1 MSHAS
6 TRDLLRIGVIG
17 LGRLWESR
25 HKPALLKPGSR
36 IRVVAVFDQVMRRAE
51 HEAAALSCYAAEGL
65 HDLIDRPDVDAVYLL
80 GPQWFGCRPVEI
92 ACAAGKPIYCAP
104 PIFADPDVEALALCI
119 ERSGVAF
126 MPEFARRFYPST
138 LRLKELLATKLGK
151 PRLVL
156 GQTRLLL
163 FDRYGN
169 PGPMSQI
176 APAPLVV
183 DPGGFLLDWC
193 RFVFEN
199 EPIDVRLSEA
209 GVVPNDAEGPAFI
222 GLEVAFPDGAA
233 ADMHVCRYQRTLW
246 GDASSFLPRPGLQIF
261 AERGAV
267 WIEPSDRIQWSDS
280 DGVHEEIMPMDP
292 TVGETLNDHFRR
304 LVRGEHTL
312 APSIRDA
319 LAVAR
324 RIAPLRPRPADDDA
338 SAQVSRTRSNAE
350 PVRPEPA

>member
-1 MSHAS
+1 MSSSPAY

-25 HKPALLKPGSR
+25 HKPALLKPKSKVR
-36 IRVVAVFDQVMRRAE
+36 ITAVFDQVMRRAE

-65 HDLIDRPDVDAVYLL
+65 RDLIERSDVDAVYLL
-80 GPQWFGCRPVEI
+80 GPQWFGCKPIEL

-104 PIFADPDVEALALCI
+104 PIFADPEVESLAACI
-119 ERSGVAF
+119 ESSGVAF

-138 LRLKELLATKLGK
+138 LRLKELLATKLGR

-156 GQTRLLL
+156 GQSRLLH

-193 RFVFEN
+193 RFVFED
-199 EPIDVRLSEA
+199 EPLDVRVCEA
-209 GVVPNDAEGPAFI
+209 KVAPDDAEGADFI
-222 GLEVAFPDGAA
+222 GLEFAFSEGAA
-233 ADMHVCRYQRTLW
+233 ANMHVCRYHKEAW

-267 WIEPSDRIQWSDS
+267 WIEPSDRIQWSDP

-292 TVGETLNDHFRR
+292 TVGETLNDHFLR
-304 LVRGEHTL
+304 LVRGEHSL

-324 RIAPLRPRPADDDA
+324 RLGLSHAPEAAVTNSPNELSPHVPAG
-338 SAQVSRTRSNAE
+338 
-350 PVRPEPA
+350 PEAA